1 MLYTNR
7 TNQRKPIEIPSCST
21 IQKDNVCHS
30 FFIYVTKWLQIVVE
44 YDSSRQQLMYDD
56 PVLHR
61 RSSPCASTWQHKSV
75 QFPYLTSL
83 QMQPPLHSMH
93 VWWTCDISVSLQRI
107 QVDQNKI
114 CLLQQTDVHD
124 HTNFPIKFQWLYDNS
139 FINNETIYADTL

>member
-1 MLYTNR
+1 MASHSEKLNPHQYSCNNLKFCVEAFSDNQQMITFTRQQHKLCNYWLTQSMLYTIR

-61 RSSPCASTWQHKSV
+61 SSPCASTWQHKSV

-93 VWWTCDISVSLQRI
+93 VW
-107 QVDQNKI
+107 
-114 CLLQQTDVHD
+114 
-124 HTNFPIKFQWLYDNS
+124 
-139 FINNETIYADTL
+139 